1 MNNII
6 DKTYL
11 YLTEYLAMDFFG
23 YKHHCPYWS
32 NRMKD
37 GKVSFRGFLNGKGE
51 AKSIRQELLRLL
63 SENAQSRAIAGNQDN
78 LRLLAKRNRIGI
90 DCSGFIYRVWDFL
103 IKHKFGKSE
112 FLSLDDIFPGGI
124 NRTNAQSLTDKKA
137 AVRINQIKEIQ
148 FGDCLRLNSGRHVAF
163 IKEITAE
170 KLVYIHASSSLTLIQ
185 GVHKGM
191 ILIKDSEKKLTDQ
204 VWLEEAGDGDT
215 LKKYFKTETGD
226 GIWRLKAFA

>member
-1 MNNII
+1 M
-6 DKTYL
+6 
-11 YLTEYLAMDFFG
+11 TEYLAMDFFG

-37 GKVSFRGFLNGKGE
+37 GKVSLRGFLNGKGE
-51 AKSIRQELLRLL
+51 VKSIRQELLRLL

-90 DCSGFIYRVWDFL
+90 DCSGFLYRVWDFL
-103 IKHKFGKSE
+103 TKNKFQNCKFSD
-112 FLSLDDIFPGGI
+112 LDDIFPEGI
-124 NRTNAQSLTDKKA
+124 NRTNAKSLTAKKA

-163 IKEITAE
+163 VKEITAE

-185 GVHKGM
+185 GVHEGV
-191 ILIKDSEKKLTDQ
+191 ILIKDSEKNLIEQ
-204 VWLEEAGDGDT
+204 EWREEAGDGDT
-215 LKKYFKTETGD
+215 LKKYFKPRKGD

>member
-6 DKTYL
+6 DKTHL

-78 LRLLAKRNRIGI
+78 LRLLAKRKRIGI
-90 DCSGFIYRVWDFL
+90 DCSGFLYRVWDFL
-103 IKHKFGKSE
+103 MKNKFQNCKFSD
-112 FLSLDDIFPGGI
+112 LDDIFPEGI
-124 NRTNAQSLTDKKA
+124 SRTNAKSLTDKKV

-204 VWLEEAGDGDT
+204 VWLEEAGDGGT
-215 LKKYFKTETGD
+215 LKKYFKARKGD